1 MNTYKKLLQIN
12 KKSQRDL
19 KKKKKK
25 KSENIKIHTITYKK
39 GYPNGL

>member
-25 KSENIKIHTITYKK
+25 SENIQIQTITYKK